1 MEGKE
6 HSMLGD
12 LRAMLARP
20 ALPALAVLGLLAAGC
35 SQLDDQSMGFWDL
48 LWGMVFFF
56 FWFMALWI
64 FISCFMD
71 IIRRNDMTG
80 VSKVIWILV
89 LFWLPLLGCLIYL
102 IMRPKVTAQ
111 DVQLMAQAEAA
122 SKAAAGVTT
131 ADQLEKLA
139 QLKEAGAIT
148 VPEYEA
154 LKKKAIEG

>member
-1 MEGKE
+1 MMANLRE
-6 HSMLGD
+6 MLG
-12 LRAMLARP
+12 RP
-20 ALPALAVLGLLAAGC
+20 ALPALVVLGLLAAGC
-35 SQLDDQSMGFWDL
+35 SQLDDTSFGFWDL

-71 IIRRNDMTG
+71 IFRRNDMTG
-80 VSKVIWILV
+80 VSKGIWIV
-89 LFWLPLLGCLIYL
+89 ILFVLPLLGCLVYL

-122 SKAAAGVTT
+122 SKAAAGVTP
-131 ADQLEKLA
+131 ADQIEKLN
-139 QLKEAGAIT
+139 QLKESGAIT

-154 LKKKAIEG
+154 LKKKALEG